1 MSNVNKRYQKLSH
14 KEHILKLPDTYV
26 GDIDLQN
33 EHLYTLSKT
42 DDKIKIEKKRNSI
55 CSRFI

>member
-1 MSNVNKRYQKLSH
+1 MANVNKKYQKLSL
-14 KEHILKLPDTYV
+14 KDHIQKLPDTYV

-42 DDKIKIEKKRNSI
+42 DDKIKIEKRNSI